1 MIIGNN
7 RPAVI
12 DNIRQAAESG
22 EYYAKVELD
31 DPVLTPEQSAAIIDR
46 YLRGR
51 TRRSYRLKNFAA
63 RRLANAATTLFNRDT
78 AIVGMEKIAGVTGG
92 AILTSNHFSPLDNT
106 VVRRFTRAAG
116 KKRLCIVS
124 QESNLAMPGMLGFL
138 MNYADIIPISDD
150 MHYMQGQFLQTLR
163 ELTDRG
169 DWVLIYPEQEMWFNY
184 RKPRPPKRGAFYF
197 AAKLNVPVICCFVE
211 IRDLADMD
219 TEQFHKVR
227 YTLHILDVL
236 TPDPGKSVREN
247 SIAMSQRDYELKKEA
262 YQRIY
267 GKALD
272 YDFEDSDIAGWL
284 GSGAVES

>member
-51 TRRSYRLKNFAA
+51 TRRSYRFKNFAA

-92 AILTSNHFSPLDNT
+92 AILTCNHFNPLDNT

-163 ELTDRG
+163 ELTGRG
-169 DWVLIYPEQEMWFNY
+169 EWVLIYPEQEMWFNY